1 MLLFFGPIAIDFIRL
16 HDHYDD
22 VDCLEPRK
30 MDHSA
35 DVRLTSTI
43 YDAISAYSLT
53 RVATQSIAFDTN
65 MRERVRIRES
75 EQFCFSSS
83 LTNFHCSTCK
93 GARTKCA
100 WLVKS
105 TRAQIQ

>member
-1 MLLFFGPIAIDFIRL
+1 
-16 HDHYDD
+16 
-22 VDCLEPRK
+22 

-75 EQFCFSSS
+75 EQFCFS
-83 LTNFHCSTCK
+83 L
-93 GARTKCA
+93 
-100 WLVKS
+100 LL
-105 TRAQIQ
+105 